1 MTCLGHVFSIVIP
14 AKAGIQGNQHALATL
29 DPSLDSIR
37 GSRGS
42 DGQKTDANPV
52 DTPLVVA
59 ALSWLSL

>member
-1 MTCLGHVFSIVIP
+1 MSCRGYIFSFVTP
-14 AKAGIQGNQHALATL
+14 AEAGVQGNQDALATL